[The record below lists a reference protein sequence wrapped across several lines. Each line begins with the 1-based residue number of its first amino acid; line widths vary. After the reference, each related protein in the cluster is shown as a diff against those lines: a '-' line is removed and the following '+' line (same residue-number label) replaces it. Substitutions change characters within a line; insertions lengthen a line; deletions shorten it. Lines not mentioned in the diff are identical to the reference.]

1 VEASPFEVVRPLA
14 GGGSVTLSGEE
25 VGSGPPVVLMHGL
38 SATRRNVVQGSKLLP
53 RGGYRVVSYDARG
66 HGASSPAPGDYG
78 YSSLVEDL
86 WAVMDDRGID
96 RAALVGSSMG
106 AATAVAAALER
117 PERVAALVLITPAYA
132 GTPGDEG
139 RWEKLAGAL
148 ETGGVDG
155 FVDAT
160 APETLPERWREALRL
175 AVAQRME
182 RHEHPGAVAE
192 ALRAVPRSSAWEGM
206 EPLRRLSAPTLIV
219 ASRDEADPTH
229 ARALADEYARL
240 IPGAELVVEDE
251 GQAPLAWQGG
261 RLSQAVTGFLRRVGY
276 S

>member
-1 VEASPFEVVRPLA
+1 VEPSAFELVRPL
-14 GGGSVTLSGEE
+14 GGGGTATLSGEE
-25 VGSGPPVVLMHGL
+25 AGSGPPVVLLHGL
-38 SATRRNVVQGSKLLP
+38 SATRRYVTQGSGALP
-53 RGGYRVVSYDARG
+53 RDGYRVVSYDARG
-66 HGASSPAPGDYG
+66 HGASSPAPGEYA

-106 AATAVAAALER
+106 AATAVAATLER

-132 GTPGDEG
+132 GAPGDEG
-139 RWEKLAGAL
+139 RWDELAGAL
-148 ETGGVDG
+148 ESGGVEA

-160 APETLPERWREALRL
+160 APDVLPERWRGPVRL
-175 AVAQRME
+175 AVTQRME

-192 ALRAVPRSSAWEGM
+192 ALRAVPRSSPWEGM
-206 EPLRRLSAPTLIV
+206 EPLGQISVPTLIV

-229 ARALADEYARL
+229 PRALAEEYARL
-240 IPGAELVVEDE
+240 IPGAELVTEDE

-261 RLSQAVTGFLRRVGY
+261 RLSQAVAGFLRRAGY

>member
-1 VEASPFEVVRPLA
+1 MEASAFEVVRPLP
-14 GGGSVTLSGEE
+14 GGGGVTLSGEE
-25 VGSGPPVVLMHGL
+25 MGSGPPVVLMHGL

-53 RGGYRVVSYDARG
+53 RGGHRVVSYDARG

-78 YSSLVEDL
+78 YSSLLEDL

-117 PERVAALVLITPAYA
+117 PDRVAALVLITPAYGGA
-132 GTPGDEG
+132 PGDES
-139 RWEKLAGAL
+139 RWDRLAAAL
-148 ETGGVDG
+148 ETGEVDA

-160 APETLPERWREALRL
+160 APDALPERWREPVRG
-175 AVAQRME
+175 AVTQRMG
-182 RHEHPGAVAE
+182 RHEHPEAVAE
-192 ALRAVPRSSAWEGM
+192 ALRTVPRSPPWEGM
-206 EPLRRLSAPTLIV
+206 DALTRISVPTLIV

-229 ARALADEYARL
+229 PRALADEYALR
-240 IPGAELVVEDE
+240 IPHAELVVEDE
-251 GQAPLAWQGG
+251 GQVPLAWQGG
-261 RLSQAVTGFLRRVGY
+261 RFSRVVAGFLRRAGY

>member
-1 VEASPFEVVRPLA
+1 MEASAFEVARRLPDGWAL
-14 GGGSVTLSGEE
+14 TLSGEE
-25 VGSGPPVVLMHGL
+25 AGSGPPVVLLHGL
-38 SATRRNVVQGSKLLP
+38 SATRRYVTQGSRGLP

-66 HGASSPAPGDYG
+66 HGASSPAPGEYG
-78 YSSLVEDL
+78 YPSLVEDL

-96 RAALVGSSMG
+96 RGALVGSSMG
-106 AATAVAAALER
+106 AATAVAAALAR

-132 GTPGDEG
+132 GEPGDEG
-139 RWEKLAGAL
+139 RWDELAGAL
-148 ETGGVDG
+148 ESGGVEG

-160 APETLPERWREALRL
+160 DPDALPERWRDPVRL
-175 AVAQRME
+175 AVTQRME
-182 RHEHPGAVAE
+182 GHEHRGAVAE

-206 EPLRRLSAPTLIV
+206 DPLARISVPTLIV

-229 ARALADEYARL
+229 PRALAEQYARL
-240 IPGAELVVEDE
+240 IPCAELVMEDE

-261 RLSQAVTGFLRRVGY
+261 RLSQAVAGFLERAGY